1 MHDTEKYFIPREFLK
16 IRIPSHGPA
25 PQEVGEHIRTW
36 CSAQGFINPLQCFP
50 GSILLTCLSL
60 CQKTG
65 ISVFLQSKHLLF
77 YFDFSQKRGG
87 VVSVLSAFSRIQDWT
102 FLLCMS
108 WQSLLFRSPVV
119 LVLLFRNSLDWPGI
133 N

>member
-50 GSILLTCLSL
+50 GSILLTCLSP

-77 YFDFSQKRGG
+77 YFDFFSEERGSCQCSLCLQQNPRLDIFALHELAVTFVSQPSCLG
-87 VVSVLSAFSRIQDWT
+87 VAVQEFS
-102 FLLCMS
+102 
-108 WQSLLFRSPVV
+108 
-119 LVLLFRNSLDWPGI
+119 
-133 N
+133 

>member
-16 IRIPSHGPA
+16 IRIPSQHPRKLGA
-25 PQEVGEHIRTW
+25 HQNLVLLSRLYK
-36 CSAQGFINPLQCFP
+36 PLQCFP
-50 GSILLTCLSL
+50 EHILLTCMSL
-60 CQKTG
+60 CQKAG
-65 ISVFLQSKHLLF
+65 ISVFLQSKHLLR
-77 YFDFSQKRGG
+77 YFDFSQKRGR
-87 VVSVLSAFSRIQDWT
+87 VVSALSGFSRIQDWT

-108 WQSLLFRSPVV
+108 WQSLLFLCPVV